1 MKRRHTVASW
11 LRTPMGRVVLERES
25 QLVASALE
33 KVFGL
38 HTLQI
43 GAWGEADTFLQHS
56 KSRRRLL
63 VANYPTEGVDIVSDP
78 AALSIA
84 SDSVDAVVL
93 PHTLEL
99 DANPHDTL
107 REVHRV
113 LVGDGHVILLGF
125 NPWGSWG
132 LSQRAGLI
140 PSREGRAISQRRL
153 LDWLT
158 LLGLEPVDRARYLHL
173 PPVNHEQMARRAERI
188 ETTGARLWP
197 WMSGAYMITARKR
210 VYSALPMRPAWYRPR
225 RVAGGLVE
233 PTTRNAA

>member
-1 MKRRHTVASW
+1 
-11 LRTPMGRVVLERES
+11 MGRVVLERES
-25 QLVASALE
+25 RLVAGALE

-43 GAWGEADTFLQHS
+43 GAWGDDTTFLQHS
-56 KSRRRLL
+56 KSRHRLL
-63 VANYPTEGVDIVSDP
+63 VADYPSDGVDIVSDP
-78 AALSIA
+78 ASLAIA
-84 SDSVDAVVL
+84 SDSVDAVIL

-140 PSREGRAISQRRL
+140 PSREGHAIAQRRL

-158 LLGLEPVDRARYLHL
+158 LLGLEPVGRERYLHL
-173 PPVNHEQMARRAERI
+173 PPVNHDAMARRAGRLEASGR
-188 ETTGARLWP
+188 RLWP
-197 WMSGAYMITARKR
+197 WLSGAYMIIARKR
-210 VYSALPMRPAWYRPR
+210 VYTALPMRPVWYRRR

-233 PTTRNAA
+233 PTTRSAA